1 VSSVRRSSASYN
13 APVRARLVLLV
24 AFGAVAAACSA
35 IVQFHDQQPNV
46 TADASVVD
54 SGAGSDAGIDG
65 SNPADSGT
73 GDDSSGGDSMVA
85 ADHPSSPCNG
95 KANGYYCGN
104 NGLGPGLPDADLVH
118 CVSGAIGADT
128 SCGDAGCLHVVDPFP
143 DACNPCFGVADGAY
157 CGRDL
162 AGFPM
167 YNADI
172 LLQCTG
178 GATTQQTA
186 CAAGCHSLG
195 TMSVCY

>member
-1 VSSVRRSSASYN
+1 MPHVRRA
-13 APVRARLVLLV
+13 LVLLIAAGV
-24 AFGAVAAACSA
+24 AVAACSA
-35 IVQFHDQQPNV
+35 IVQFHDQPIV
-46 TADASVVD
+46 TAEASVAD
-54 SGAGSDAGIDG
+54 SGAGSDAGIDTAT
-65 SNPADSGT
+65 PADSGT
-73 GDDSSGGDSMVA
+73 GEDSSGGDSMAA
-85 ADHPSSPCNG
+85 ADHFNPCSG

-118 CVSGAIGADT
+118 CLSGAIGTDT

-162 AGFPM
+162 AGFPSF
-167 YNADI
+167 NGDI
-172 LLQCTG
+172 LLQCSG

-186 CAAGCHSLG
+186 CAAGCHSLV